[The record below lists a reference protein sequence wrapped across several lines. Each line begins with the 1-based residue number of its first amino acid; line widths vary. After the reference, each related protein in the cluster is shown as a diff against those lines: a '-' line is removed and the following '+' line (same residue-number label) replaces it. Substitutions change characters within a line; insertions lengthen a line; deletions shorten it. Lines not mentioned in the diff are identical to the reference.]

1 MTKDEIDGILWTAK
15 GNAQGSTVAAAPDE
29 IRELQEIGLLGR
41 SKGLTRKGSI
51 ARERMVNAAQDKAF
65 G

>member
-1 MTKDEIDGILWTAK
+1 MSQKAQDALWGAPSNRQ
-15 GNAQGSTVAAAPDE
+15 GVRAQGDV
-29 IRELQEIGLLGR
+29 RGLVELAELGYVG
-41 SKGLTRKGSI
+41 KDNGLTRKGSI